1 MRKFKITL
9 LVLYILIVVVLLYEA
24 IIPGNV
30 SSAQHKF
37 VKKIINN
44 ISKTFVKKKI
54 IKPTE
59 IKVNNNIKEFYY
71 TNETLTLDIEV
82 LPSNASYKTLSFTSS
97 NDEVLEVS
105 SSGLITFKKEGN
117 ASVTISQNDANLEKI
132 IELKVLKY
140 VEPIIEPIEPESVLL
155 KTVDNITTIPVGDV
169 IKFYV
174 VFDKDNIND
183 FNYNFTSSN
192 EDVCKV
198 AGEYIYGLSSG
209 TSTIT
214 YEHITTGL
222 TSSVDVVITDGVIV
236 EPTNY
241 KLNGDQEI
249 ILGNKDKHIY
259 NVKVNDEASNM
270 YKIYKY
276 VACNSDY
283 VSDKSF
289 MEIDSNTG
297 ELTVKKH
304 GIGYV
309 FAYSMDLKIKLSIR
323 VVVKNIM
330 PEFSL
335 DDKRVILGDSYKVSI
350 NPTNI
355 DTLTYDKYEFISS
368 DENIAQVDG
377 LGNISTKNTGN
388 VTISVILDDG
398 IDRVEKNFVL
408 TIDKK
413 VIEDDIGSSFG
424 KIIRK
429 GIAHF
434 LGFIIFGFVS
444 FFMFYLFIKN
454 NYEGDSKLSL
464 AVIAVNGLAFAILTE
479 LLQLFSPGRD
489 GTIRD
494 VFLDYFGYT
503 ISFILSILFIL
514 LIYFIKKNKKKINKI
529 E

>member
-1 MRKFKITL
+1 MKKFKITL

-24 IIPGNV
+24 IIPGDV
-30 SSAQHKF
+30 SSAQHSF
-37 VKKIINN
+37 IKKVINN
-44 ISKTFVKKKI
+44 ISKIFIKKKI
-54 IKPTE
+54 INPTE
-59 IKVNNNIKEFYY
+59 IKVNNDLKETYY
-71 TNETLTLDIEV
+71 TNETLTLDIDV
-82 LPSNASYKTLSFTSS
+82 LPSNSSYKTLSFSS
-97 NDEVLEVS
+97 SDTHILDVS
-105 SSGLITFKKEGN
+105 SSGIITFKNEGVASVIIKQKEGE
-117 ASVTISQNDANLEKI
+117 LEKTI
-132 IELKVLKY
+132 DFKVLEY

-155 KTVDNITTIPVGDV
+155 KTVDNITSVPVGDV

-174 VFDKDNIND
+174 EFDKDNIND
-183 FNYNFTSSN
+183 FNYLFTSSN

-214 YEHITTGL
+214 YTHITTGL
-222 TSSVDVVITDGVIV
+222 TSSVDVVITDGIIV
-236 EPTNY
+236 EPTYYRLDGN
-241 KLNGDQEI
+241 QEI
-249 ILGNKDKHIY
+249 ILGDNTKHIY

-283 VSDKSF
+283 VSDKAF
-289 MEIDSNTG
+289 MEIDPNTG

-355 DTLTYDKYEFISS
+355 EALTYDKYEFKSS
-368 DENIAQVDG
+368 NENVAEIDG
-377 LGNISTKNTGN
+377 LGNILTKNTGDA
-388 VTISVILDDG
+388 TISVILDDG
-398 IDRVEKNFVL
+398 IDRVEKTFVL
-408 TIDKK
+408 TVEKK

-434 LGFIIFGFVS
+434 LGFIIFGIVS
-444 FFMFYLFIKN
+444 FMMFYLWIKP
-454 NYEGDSKLSL
+454 NYEGSSKLIIL
-464 AVIAVNGLAFAILTE
+464 VIAINGLVFAILTE
-479 LLQLFSPGRD
+479 VIQVLSPGRD
-489 GTIRD
+489 GTIKD
-494 VFLDYFGYT
+494 VLLDYFGYT
-503 ISFILSILFIL
+503 ISFILCLSFL
-514 LIYFIKKNKKKINKI
+514 LITYLITKKKKKINI
-529 E
+529 S